1 MTEPEVGF
9 ASRVAEL
16 IDRLSRLTRELQ
28 YVHGLNPAQWEALR
42 FIDRA
47 NRYSRN
53 PGALSEFLGASKG
66 TVSQTLISLENKGYI
81 NRNRSKTDRRVIEL
95 ALTERGVALLD
106 LDPVVKIAHMVENM
120 GAGYGVPLVGGLS
133 RLLHD
138 LQVEVGAREFGGCE
152 LCDQFRHE
160 GTRGAPSGA
169 YRCGLTGETLS
180 ESEVSQLCVNF
191 APAEPPFRR
200 RHPSRSAA

>member
-1 MTEPEVGF
+1 MTEPEVDF

-42 FIDRA
+42 FIGRA

-66 TVSQTLISLENKGYI
+66 TVSQTLISLESKGYI
-81 NRNRSKTDRRVIEL
+81 SRNRSKADRRVIEL
-95 ALTERGVALLD
+95 KLTERGTALLEF
-106 LDPVVKIAHMVENM
+106 DPVVKIAHMADEM
-120 GAGYGVPLVGGLS
+120 GAELGVPLVRGLS

-138 LQVEVGAREFGGCE
+138 MQVEVGAREFGVCA

-160 GTRGAPSGA
+160 GTRGTPSGA

-180 ESEVSQLCVNF
+180 VSEVSQICVTF
-191 APAEPPFRR
+191 AAR
-200 RHPSRSAA
+200 

>member
-1 MTEPEVGF
+1 MTETEVDF

-42 FIDRA
+42 FIGRA
-47 NRYSRN
+47 NRYSRS

-66 TVSQTLISLENKGYI
+66 TVSQTLIALDSKGYI
-81 NRNRSKTDRRVIEL
+81 NRSRSMADRRVIEL
-95 ALTERGVALLD
+95 KLTARGAALLD
-106 LDPVVKIAHMVENM
+106 LDPVIKITHMVEQM
-120 GAGYGVPLVGGLS
+120 GAEHGVPLVRGLS

-138 LQVEVGAREFGGCE
+138 LQVELGAREFGGCE

-160 GTRGAPSGA
+160 GTRGKPSGA
-169 YRCGLTGETLS
+169 YRCGLTGETLDQ
-180 ESEVSQLCVNF
+180 SEVSQLCVNF
-191 APAEPPFRR
+191 AAR
-200 RHPSRSAA
+200 